1 MAFLSIQ
8 VATHLIQPLPPQKNA
23 NRTLPT
29 LVMKSTIEAITIDYI
44 RLQVENYLVF
54 ASISKFANRNKN
66 NVGKYFPLVPLHCTH
81 TLY

>member
-54 ASISKFANRNKN
+54 ASIYLSVLIRNSQTEIKIM
-66 NVGKYFPLVPLHCTH
+66 
-81 TLY
+81 